1 VRRAVG
7 ALPRPPAQSVCA
19 GWQVQGGVHA
29 ALRRDVMEQ
38 RASALAAWDGDDDD
52 DGRASPGGL

>member
-1 VRRAVG
+1 VG